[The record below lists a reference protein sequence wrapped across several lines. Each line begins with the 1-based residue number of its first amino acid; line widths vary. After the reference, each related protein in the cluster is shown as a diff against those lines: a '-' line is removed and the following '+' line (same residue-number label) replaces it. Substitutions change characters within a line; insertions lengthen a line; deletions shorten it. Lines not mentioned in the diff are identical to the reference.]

1 MLYLP
6 AYYND
11 GEIRPAGDAFILTRE
26 GKLRKLLPDFEKA
39 ESSATFY
46 SKVPYRMNTALQAAG
61 TIGTRFYV
69 CNKKDLSDR
78 SLIYSIENP
87 PFYVDSFRISVS
99 QKYRY
104 LICDFQE
111 TQPLGYFYAI
121 AEIKVFGGD
130 GQQFSGEWGGNE
142 GIKGHGLDLV
152 TDQDRVSYYQP
163 DQFQKDQFVVLDL
176 GEPKQIAKVEFYPR
190 NDDNKIVT
198 GELYELFYWDKK
210 WISLGKQ
217 YAEDN
222 KLIYQNI
229 PRESIFRIHNHTRGK
244 EHRPFTYEGGKQVW
258 Y

>member
-1 MLYLP
+1 M
-6 AYYND
+6 
-11 GEIRPAGDAFILTRE
+11 
-26 GKLRKLLPDFEKA
+26 
-39 ESSATFY
+39 
-46 SKVPYRMNTALQAAG
+46 
-61 TIGTRFYV
+61 
-69 CNKKDLSDR
+69 
-78 SLIYSIENP
+78 
-87 PFYVDSFRISVS
+87 DSFRISVS

-142 GIKGHGLDLV
+142 GTKGHGLDLV